1 MATQNWVTELYPPP
15 CRSWKEIADE
25 ASKEQDGARLLK
37 LTDELLDAL
46 CKDFD

>member
-1 MATQNWVTELYPPP
+1 MATQSQVTELYSPN
-15 CRSWKEIADE
+15 RSWKEIAEE
-25 ASKEQDGARLLK
+25 ASKEQDSKRLLE